1 MTRTISYNSKKVS
14 PKYLWIAKMRLSI
27 IIVIFNGEKHINKT
41 IKSILNQNYKDFE
54 LIIIDGGSSDNT
66 IQIIKNFDSP
76 KIKWISEPDK
86 GISDA
91 FNKGI
96 KLATGNYVNFQG
108 DGDGFINSSSISD
121 LFSNIDLKERPI
133 VCGNI
138 QRIDI
143 EGNLIYKTKIKK
155 RFDKKSLLFK
165 MSLPHQGLFIPK
177 EFFSKYGEFDL
188 NNKYCMDYELLL
200 RSYNNFPKVIT
211 RDLLVSNWRADG
223 LGEGKTLEILKEYH
237 KIKLKNKV
245 AGKHTLLLIN
255 YYSLFK
261 YYFKTILNF

>member
-1 MTRTISYNSKKVS
+1 MNLLKVS
-14 PKYLWIAKMRLSI
+14 VI
-27 IIVIFNGEKHINKT
+27 ISVLNGSDKIKDT
-41 IKSILNQNYKDFE
+41 IESILNQVYSNFE
-54 LIIIDGGSSDNT
+54 LIIIDGGSTDNT
-66 IQIIKNFDSP
+66 VDIIKNFDLP

-96 KLATGNYVNFQG
+96 KLATGDYINFQG
-108 DGDGFINSSSISD
+108 DGDGFINNSSISD
-121 LFSNIDLKERPI
+121 LFTNLDLKDSPI

-143 EGNLIYKTKIKK
+143 KGNLIYKTKIKK

-165 MSLPHQGLFIPK
+165 MSLPHQGLFISK
-177 EFFSKYGEFDL
+177 EFFAKFGEFDL

-200 RSYNNFPKVIT
+200 RAFHDFPKVIT
-211 RDLLVSNWRADG
+211 KDLVVSNWRADG

-245 AGKHTLLLIN
+245 ASQPLLVVIHI
-255 YYSLFK
+255 YSIFK
-261 YYFKTILNF
+261 YYLKSFFIKFD

>member
-1 MTRTISYNSKKVS
+1 MNLKV
-14 PKYLWIAKMRLSI
+14 SI
-27 IIVIFNGEKHINKT
+27 IICVLNGEKLLSETIN
-41 IKSILNQNYKDFE
+41 SIVNQSYCNFE
-54 LIIIDGGSSDNT
+54 LIIIDGGSTDKT
-66 IQIIKNFDSP
+66 IEIIKSFDLP

-96 KLATGNYVNFQG
+96 KLATGDYINFQG
-108 DGDGFINSSSISD
+108 DGDGFINNNSISD
-121 LFSNIDLKERPI
+121 LFSNLDLKEKPI

-143 EGNLIYKTKIKK
+143 KGNILYKTKIKK

-177 EFFSKYGEFDL
+177 EFFAKYGEFDL

-211 RDLLVSNWRADG
+211 RDLVISNWRADG
-223 LGEGKTLEILKEYH
+223 LGQGKTLEILKEYH

-245 AGKHTLLLIN
+245 ASKSLLVVIHI
-255 YYSLFK
+255 YSIFK
-261 YYFKTILNF
+261 YYLKSFF

>member
-1 MTRTISYNSKKVS
+1 MNLKV
-14 PKYLWIAKMRLSI
+14 SI
-27 IIVIFNGEKHINKT
+27 IICVLNGEKSIYKT
-41 IKSILNQNYKDFE
+41 VESILNQDYLNLE

-66 IQIIKNFDSP
+66 IEIIKNFDSP

-96 KLATGNYVNFQG
+96 KLATGDYINFQG

-121 LFSNIDLKERPI
+121 LFSNLDLKERPI

-143 EGNLIYKTKIKK
+143 KGNLLYKTKIKK
-155 RFDKKSLLFK
+155 RFNKKSLLFK

-177 EFFSKYGEFDL
+177 EFFAKHGEFDL

-211 RDLLVSNWRADG
+211 KDLVVSNWRADG

-245 AGKHTLLLIN
+245 AGRLKLLLIHN
-255 YYSLFK
+255 YSLFK
-261 YYFKTILNF
+261 YYFKTILNFQ

>member
-1 MTRTISYNSKKVS
+1 MNLKV
-14 PKYLWIAKMRLSI
+14 SI
-27 IIVIFNGEKHINKT
+27 IICVLNGEKSIYKT
-41 IKSILNQNYKDFE
+41 VESILNQDYLNLE

-66 IQIIKNFDSP
+66 IEIIKSFDSS

-96 KLATGNYVNFQG
+96 KLATGDYINFQG

-121 LFSNIDLKERPI
+121 LFSNLDLKEKPI

-143 EGNLIYKTKIKK
+143 KGNLLYKTKIKK

-177 EFFSKYGEFDL
+177 EFFAKYGEFDL

-200 RSYNNFPKVIT
+200 RSYNNLPKVIT
-211 RDLLVSNWRADG
+211 RDLVVSNWRADG
-223 LGEGKTLEILKEYH
+223 LGQGKTLEILKEYH

-245 AGKHTLLLIN
+245 ASKSLLVVIHI
-255 YYSLFK
+255 YSIFK
-261 YYFKTILNF
+261 YYLKSFF

>member
-1 MTRTISYNSKKVS
+1 MNLKV
-14 PKYLWIAKMRLSI
+14 SI
-27 IIVIFNGEKHINKT
+27 IICVLNGEKSIYKT
-41 IKSILNQNYKDFE
+41 VESILNQDYLNLE

-66 IQIIKNFDSP
+66 IEIIKNFDSP

-96 KLATGNYVNFQG
+96 KLATGDYINFQG

-121 LFSNIDLKERPI
+121 LFSNLDLKERPI

-143 EGNLIYKTKIKK
+143 KGNLLYKTKIKK
-155 RFDKKSLLFK
+155 RFNKKSLLFK

-177 EFFSKYGEFDL
+177 EFFAKHGEFDL

-211 RDLLVSNWRADG
+211 KDLVVSNWRADG

-245 AGKHTLLLIN
+245 AGRLKLLLIHN
-255 YYSLFK
+255 YSLFK

>member
-1 MTRTISYNSKKVS
+1 MKV
-14 PKYLWIAKMRLSI
+14 SI
-27 IIVIFNGEKHINKT
+27 IIAVFNGETFLKGT
-41 IKSILNQNYKDFE
+41 IKSILNQNDENLE
-54 LIIIDGGSSDNT
+54 LIVIDGGSSDNT
-66 IQIIKNFDSP
+66 IEIIKSFDSP

-96 KLATGNYVNFQG
+96 KLATGDYINFQG
-108 DGDGFINSSSISD
+108 DGDGFINNNSISD
-121 LFSNIDLKERPI
+121 LFSNLDLKEKPI

-143 EGNLIYKTKIKK
+143 KGNLLYKTKIKK

-177 EFFSKYGEFDL
+177 EFFAKYGEFDL

-211 RDLLVSNWRADG
+211 KDLVVSNWRADG

-245 AGKHTLLLIN
+245 AGRLTLLLIH

-261 YYFKTILNF
+261 YYFKTILNFQ

>member
-1 MTRTISYNSKKVS
+1 MSLV
-14 PKYLWIAKMRLSI
+14 SI
-27 IIVIFNGEKHINKT
+27 IMPFYKKEPYIEDS
-41 IKSILNQNYKDFE
+41 IKSILNQSYSNLE

-66 IQIIKNFDSP
+66 IETIKNFNSP
-76 KIKWISEPDK
+76 KIRWISEPDK

-96 KLATGNYVNFQG
+96 KLATGDYINFQG
-108 DGDGFINSSSISD
+108 DGDGFINSNSINE
-121 LFSNIDLKERPI
+121 LFSNLDLKEKPI

-143 EGNLIYKTKIKK
+143 DGNILYKTRIKK

-177 EFFSKYGEFDL
+177 EFFAKYGDFDL

-211 RDLLVSNWRADG
+211 KDLVVSNWRADG

-245 AGKHTLLLIN
+245 ASISLLVFIN
-255 YYSLFK
+255 YYSIIKYNLKTYLSKIFK
-261 YYFKTILNF
+261 F

>member
-1 MTRTISYNSKKVS
+1 LKQTPSISIIIAVYNGEVYLGKTI
-14 PKYLWIAKMRLSI
+14 LSI
-27 IIVIFNGEKHINKT
+27 I
-41 IKSILNQNYKDFE
+41 NQSFQNLE
-54 LIIIDGGSSDNT
+54 LIIIDGSSTDKT
-66 IQIIKNFDSP
+66 VDIIKNFNSP
-76 KIKWISEPDK
+76 LIKWISEPDL

-96 KLATGNYVNFQG
+96 RLATGDYINFQG
-108 DGDGFINSSSISD
+108 DGDGFTNNNSIND
-121 LFSNIDLKERPI
+121 LFSNLDLKGKPI

-143 EGNLIYKTKIKK
+143 EGNLIYTTKIKK

-177 EFFSKYGEFDL
+177 EIFAKHGEFDL
-188 NNKYCMDYELLL
+188 NSKYCMDYELLL
-200 RSYNNFPKVIT
+200 RAFHDFSKVIT
-211 RDLLVSNWRADG
+211 KDLVVSNWRADG

-245 AGKHTLLLIN
+245 ASKSLLTLIY
-255 YYSLFK
+255 YYSIAQYYLKSFTSKIFK
-261 YYFKTILNF
+261 F

>member
-1 MTRTISYNSKKVS
+1 MNLKV
-14 PKYLWIAKMRLSI
+14 SI
-27 IIVIFNGEKHINKT
+27 IICVLNGEKSIYKT
-41 IKSILNQNYKDFE
+41 VESILNQDYLNLE

-66 IQIIKNFDSP
+66 IEIIKSFDSS

-96 KLATGNYVNFQG
+96 KLATGDYINFQG

-121 LFSNIDLKERPI
+121 LFSNLDLKEKPI

-143 EGNLIYKTKIKK
+143 KGNLLYKTKIKK

-177 EFFSKYGEFDL
+177 EFFAKYGEFDL

-200 RSYNNFPKVIT
+200 RAFYDFPKVIT
-211 RDLLVSNWRADG
+211 KDLVVSNWRADG
-223 LGEGKTLEILKEYH
+223 LGQGKTLEILKEYH

-245 AGKHTLLLIN
+245 ASKSLLVVIHI
-255 YYSLFK
+255 YSIFK
-261 YYFKTILNF
+261 YYLKSFF

>member
-1 MTRTISYNSKKVS
+1 MKV
-14 PKYLWIAKMRLSI
+14 SI
-27 IIVIFNGEKHINKT
+27 IIAVFNGETFLKGT
-41 IKSILNQNYKDFE
+41 IKSILYQNDENLEF
-54 LIIIDGGSSDNT
+54 IIIDGGSTDKT
-66 IQIIKNFDSP
+66 IDIIKGFNST

-91 FNKGI
+91 FNKGL
-96 KLATGNYVNFQG
+96 KLATGDYINFQG
-108 DGDGFINSSSISD
+108 DGDGFVSDTSILD
-121 LFSNIDLKERPI
+121 FFSNIDLSDKPI

-143 EGNLIYKTKIKK
+143 KGNLLYKTKIKN
-155 RFDKKSLLFK
+155 RFNKKSLLFM

-177 EFFSKYGEFDL
+177 EFFAKYGEFDL

-200 RSYNNFPKVIT
+200 RAFYDFPKVIT
-211 RDLLVSNWRADG
+211 KDLVVSNWRADG

-245 AGKHTLLLIN
+245 ASKPLLVVIHI
-255 YYSLFK
+255 YSIFK
-261 YYFKTILNF
+261 YYLKFFLKIFKF

>member
-1 MTRTISYNSKKVS
+1 MNIS
-14 PKYLWIAKMRLSI
+14 
-27 IIVIFNGEKHINKT
+27 IVIVVFNGVEYIQDT
-41 IKSILNQNYKDFE
+41 IESILNQSYSNFE
-54 LIIIDGGSSDNT
+54 LIIIDGGSTDKT
-66 IQIIKNFDSP
+66 IDKIKSFNSP
-76 KIKWISEPDK
+76 KIRWISEPDK

-96 KLATGNYVNFQG
+96 KLATGDYINFQG

-121 LFSNIDLKERPI
+121 LFSSLDLKEKPI

-143 EGNLIYKTKIKK
+143 KGNLLYKTKIKK

-177 EFFSKYGEFDL
+177 EFFAKYGEFDL

-211 RDLLVSNWRADG
+211 KDLVVSNWRADG

-237 KIKLKNKV
+237 EIKLKNKV
-245 AGKHTLLLIN
+245 ASKPLLVVIHI
-255 YYSLFK
+255 YSIFK
-261 YYFKTILNF
+261 YYLKSFFLKF

>member
-1 MTRTISYNSKKVS
+1 MLI
-14 PKYLWIAKMRLSI
+14 SI
-27 IIVIFNGEKHINKT
+27 IVAVFNGEKLLSETIN
-41 IKSILNQNYKDFE
+41 SIVNQSYCNFE
-54 LIIIDGGSSDNT
+54 LIIIDGGSTDKT
-66 IQIIKNFDSP
+66 IEIIKSFKSP
-76 KIKWISEPDK
+76 LIKWISETDN

-96 KLATGNYVNFQG
+96 KLSTGDYINFQG
-108 DGDGFINSSSISD
+108 DGDGFINSTSLSD
-121 LFSNIDLKERPI
+121 LFSNLDLKQRPI

-143 EGNLIYKTKIKK
+143 DGNILYKTKIKK

-177 EFFSKYGEFDL
+177 EFFAKYGEFDL

-211 RDLLVSNWRADG
+211 RDLVVSNWRADG
-223 LGEGKTLEILKEYH
+223 LGQGKTLEILKEYH

-245 AGKHTLLLIN
+245 ASKSLLVVIHI
-255 YYSLFK
+255 YSIFK
-261 YYFKTILNF
+261 YYLKSFF

>member
-1 MTRTISYNSKKVS
+1 MNLKV
-14 PKYLWIAKMRLSI
+14 SI
-27 IIVIFNGEKHINKT
+27 IICVLNGEKLLSETIN
-41 IKSILNQNYKDFE
+41 SIVNQSYCNFE
-54 LIIIDGGSSDNT
+54 LIIIDGGSTDKT
-66 IQIIKNFDSP
+66 IEIIKSFDLP

-96 KLATGNYVNFQG
+96 KLATGDYINFQG
-108 DGDGFINSSSISD
+108 DGDGFINNNSISD
-121 LFSNIDLKERPI
+121 LFSNLDLKEKPI

-143 EGNLIYKTKIKK
+143 KGNILYKTKIKK

-177 EFFSKYGEFDL
+177 EFFAKYGEFDL

-211 RDLLVSNWRADG
+211 RDLVVSNWRADG
-223 LGEGKTLEILKEYH
+223 LGQGKTLEILKEYH

-245 AGKHTLLLIN
+245 ASKSLLVVIHI
-255 YYSLFK
+255 YSIFK
-261 YYFKTILNF
+261 YYLKSFF

>member
-1 MTRTISYNSKKVS
+1 MNLKV
-14 PKYLWIAKMRLSI
+14 SI
-27 IIVIFNGEKHINKT
+27 IICVLNGEKSIYKT
-41 IKSILNQNYKDFE
+41 VESILNQDYLNLE

-66 IQIIKNFDSP
+66 IEIIKSFDSS

-96 KLATGNYVNFQG
+96 KLATGDYINFQG
-108 DGDGFINSSSISD
+108 DGDGFIINNSISD
-121 LFSNIDLKERPI
+121 LFSNLDLKEKPI

-143 EGNLIYKTKIKK
+143 KGNLLYKTKIKK
-155 RFDKKSLLFK
+155 RFNKKSLLFK

-177 EFFSKYGEFDL
+177 VFFAKHGEFDL

-200 RSYNNFPKVIT
+200 RAFHDFPKVIT
-211 RDLLVSNWRADG
+211 KDLVVSNWRADG

-245 AGKHTLLLIN
+245 ASKSLLVVIHI
-255 YYSLFK
+255 YSIFK
-261 YYFKTILNF
+261 YYLKSFLNFFKF

>member
-1 MTRTISYNSKKVS
+1 MNLKV
-14 PKYLWIAKMRLSI
+14 SI
-27 IIVIFNGEKHINKT
+27 IICVLNGEKSIYKT
-41 IKSILNQNYKDFE
+41 VESILNQDYLNLE

-66 IQIIKNFDSP
+66 IEIIKSFDSS

-96 KLATGNYVNFQG
+96 KLATGDYINFQG
-108 DGDGFINSSSISD
+108 DGDGFLKSSSISD
-121 LFSNIDLKERPI
+121 LFSNLDLKEKPI

-143 EGNLIYKTKIKK
+143 KGNLLYKTKIKK

-177 EFFSKYGEFDL
+177 EFFAKYGDFDL

-211 RDLLVSNWRADG
+211 RDLVVSNWRADG
-223 LGEGKTLEILKEYH
+223 LGQGKTLEILKEYH

-245 AGKHTLLLIN
+245 ARKSLLVVIHI
-255 YYSLFK
+255 YSIFK
-261 YYFKTILNF
+261 YYLKSFFKILKF

>member
-1 MTRTISYNSKKVS
+1 MNLKV
-14 PKYLWIAKMRLSI
+14 SI
-27 IIVIFNGEKHINKT
+27 IICVLNGEKSIYKT
-41 IKSILNQNYKDFE
+41 VESILNQDYLNLE

-66 IQIIKNFDSP
+66 IEIIKSFDSS

-96 KLATGNYVNFQG
+96 KLATGDYINFQG
-108 DGDGFINSSSISD
+108 DGDGFINNNSISD
-121 LFSNIDLKERPI
+121 LFSNLNLKESPI

-143 EGNLIYKTKIKK
+143 NGNLIYKTKINKS
-155 RFDKKSLLFK
+155 FNKKSLLFK

>member
-1 MTRTISYNSKKVS
+1 MNLKV
-14 PKYLWIAKMRLSI
+14 SI
-27 IIVIFNGEKHINKT
+27 IICVLNGEKLLSETIN
-41 IKSILNQNYKDFE
+41 SIVNQSYCNFE
-54 LIIIDGGSSDNT
+54 LIIIDGGSTDKT
-66 IQIIKNFDSP
+66 IEIIKSFDLP

-96 KLATGNYVNFQG
+96 KLATGDYINFQG
-108 DGDGFINSSSISD
+108 DGDGFINNNSISD
-121 LFSNIDLKERPI
+121 LFSNLDLKEKPI

-143 EGNLIYKTKIKK
+143 KGNLLYKTKIKK

-177 EFFSKYGEFDL
+177 EFFAKYGEFDL

-211 RDLLVSNWRADG
+211 RDLVVSNWRADG
-223 LGEGKTLEILKEYH
+223 LGQGKTLEILKEYH

-245 AGKHTLLLIN
+245 ASKSLLVVIHI
-255 YYSLFK
+255 YSIFK
-261 YYFKTILNF
+261 YYLKSFF